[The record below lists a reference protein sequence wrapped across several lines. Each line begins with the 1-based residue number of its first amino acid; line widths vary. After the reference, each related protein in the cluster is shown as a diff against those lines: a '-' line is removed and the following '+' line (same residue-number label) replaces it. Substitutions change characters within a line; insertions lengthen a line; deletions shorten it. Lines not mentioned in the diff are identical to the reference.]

1 MTISAKVAGTELQDG
16 MNSRFGG
23 AYFEAA
29 LLNASG
35 VSYDPA
41 NDDTQNAT
49 FLSTYEVA
57 ATGGYSRQAIGWAA
71 DSAGA
76 YTDDGVAMDQRNIVF
91 EHDGSANNIVF
102 THMALVWGSGNINA
116 GGTAN
121 SSPAGAT
128 DGTYSNLPTTT
139 DGDGAGATIDLVVTG
154 SGNGTSNYAIT
165 INSPGSG
172 YAAADTLTVQNAD
185 LVSAGA
191 NPGDSNPLTFLVPS
205 VYTSSDEGKIFSVAQ
220 VDGQVTIA
228 NGNSA
233 AFYVNLKEF
242 GFYSV

>member
-1 MTISAKVAGTELQDG
+1 MTISAKVAGAELQDG
-16 MNSRFGG
+16 MNARFGG
-23 AYFEAA
+23 AYFECA

-49 FLSTYEVA
+49 FLSTYEHTAV
-57 ATGGYSRQAIGWAA
+57 GGYQRQVIGWAA

-76 YTDDGVAMDQRNIVF
+76 YTDDGVAMDQRYIVF
-91 EHDGSANNIVF
+91 EHDGSGDNIVF

-116 GGTAN
+116 GGTAATAPV
-121 SSPAGAT
+121 SAT
-128 DGTYSNLPTTT
+128 DGTYSNIPTTSSGSGVNAT
-139 DGDGAGATIDLVVTG
+139 LDIVVTNSGATVGD
-154 SGNGTSNYAIT
+154 YAIA
-165 INSPGSG
+165 INSPGTG
-172 YAAADTLTVQNAD
+172 HAASDTLTISNAD
-185 LVSAGA
+185 LVSAGL
-191 NPGDSNPLTFLVPS
+191 NPGDASDLTFTIPS
-205 VYTSSDEGKIFSVAQ
+205 VYTSTDAGKIFSVAQ
-220 VDGQVTIA
+220 VDGQVTVT

>member
-1 MTISAKVAGTELQDG
+1 MTISAKVAGTELQSG

-23 AYFEAA
+23 AYFEAV
-29 LLNASG
+29 LLNAPG

-41 NDDTQNAT
+41 NDDAQNAA
-49 FLSTYEVA
+49 FVSSYEVPA
-57 ATGGYSRQAIGWAA
+57 AGGYSRQSIGWAA

-91 EHDGSANNIVF
+91 EHDGSGDNIVF

-116 GGTAN
+116 GGTATTA
-121 SSPAGAT
+121 PASAT
-128 DGTYSNLPTTT
+128 DGTYANLPTTSSGSGT
-139 DGDGAGATIDLVVTG
+139 GATLNVVVT
-154 SGNGTSNYAIT
+154 NGGATAADYAIT
-165 INSPGSG
+165 INGPGTG
-172 YAAADTLTVQNAD
+172 HAASDTLTIQNAD
-185 LVSAGA
+185 LVSAGMA
-191 NPGDSNPLTFLVPS
+191 PGDGNPISFVIPS
-205 VYTSSDEGKIFSVAQ
+205 VYTSADAGKIFSVAQ
-220 VDGQVTIA
+220 VDGQVTIT

>member
-1 MTISAKVAGTELQDG
+1 MSISAKVAGTELQDG

-29 LLNASG
+29 LLDASG

-41 NDDTQNAT
+41 SDDAQNAA
-49 FLSTYEVA
+49 FVSTYEIA
-57 ATGGYSRQAIGWAA
+57 SSGGYARQVIGWDAN
-71 DSAGA
+71 SAGA

-102 THMALVWGSGNINA
+102 THLALLWGSGNIDA
-116 GGTAN
+116 GGTATTAPV
-121 SSPAGAT
+121 SAT
-128 DGTYSNLPTTT
+128 DGTYLNLPTTSS
-139 DGDGAGATIDLVVTG
+139 GSGVGATLDIVV
-154 SGNGTSNYAIT
+154 SNGGASAADYAIT
-165 INSPGSG
+165 INSPGTG
-172 YAAADTLTVQNAD
+172 YAASETLTIQNSD
-185 LVSAGA
+185 LVSAGMA
-191 NPGDSNPLTFLVPS
+191 PGDGEPISFVVSS
-205 VYTSSDEGKIFSVAQ
+205 VYNPADAGKIFSVAQ
-220 VDGQVTIA
+220 VDGQVTIT

>member
-23 AYFEAA
+23 AYFEAV
-29 LLNASG
+29 LLDASG
-35 VSYDPA
+35 VIYDPSNTEA
-41 NDDTQNAT
+41 QNAA
-49 FLSTYEVA
+49 FISTYECP
-57 ATGGYSRQAIGWAA
+57 ATGGYARQVIGWGA
-71 DSAGA
+71 DTAGA

-91 EHDGSANNIVF
+91 EQDGSSDNIVF

-116 GGTAN
+116 GGTAATAP
-121 SSPAGAT
+121 SSAT
-128 DGTYSNLPTTT
+128 DGTYANLPTTSN
-139 DGDGAGATIDLVVTG
+139 GSGVGATVNIVVTN
-154 SGNGTSNYAIT
+154 SGASAGDYAVVV
-165 INSPGSG
+165 NSPGIGYSG
-172 YAAADTLTVQNAD
+172 GEVLTVSNAD
-185 LVSAGA
+185 LSSAGMD
-191 NPGDSNPLTFLVPS
+191 PGNSSDLTFTVPS
-205 VYTSSDEGKIFSVAQ
+205 VYSSSDAGKIFSVAQ

>member
-57 ATGGYSRQAIGWAA
+57 ATGGYSRQVIGWAA

-91 EHDGSANNIVF
+91 EQDGSANNIVF
-102 THMALVWGSGNINA
+102 THLALVWGSGNINA

-121 SSPAGAT
+121 SAPAGAT
-128 DGTYSNLPTTT
+128 DGTYLSLPTTT
-139 DGDGAGATIDLVVTG
+139 DGSGNGATIDIVVTN
-154 SGNGTSNYAIT
+154 SGAAAGDYAVT
-165 INSPGSG
+165 INAPGSG
-172 YAAADTLTVQNAD
+172 YTPSDTLTVSNAD
-185 LVSAGA
+185 LVSAGLA
-191 NPGDSNPLTFLVPS
+191 PGDSNPLTFLVSS
-205 VYTSSDEGKIFSVAQ
+205 VYTSSDAGKIFSVAQ

-228 NGNSA
+228 DGNSA

>member
-23 AYFEAA
+23 AYFEAV
-29 LLNASG
+29 LLDAAG
-35 VSYDPA
+35 VSYNPA
-41 NDDTQNAT
+41 NDDAQNAT
-49 FLSTYEVA
+49 FLTTYEVA
-57 ATGGYSRQAIGWAA
+57 ATGGYSRQVIGWAA

-91 EHDGSANNIVF
+91 EHDGSGNNIVF
-102 THMALVWGSGNINA
+102 THMALVWGSGNISA
-116 GGTAN
+116 GGVATTA
-121 SSPAGAT
+121 PGGAL
-128 DGTYSNLPTTT
+128 DGTYVNIPTTSS
-139 DGDGAGATIDLVVTG
+139 GSGVGATVDIVVSS
-154 SGNGTSNYAIT
+154 SGATAGDYAVT
-165 INSPGSG
+165 INSPGTG
-172 YAAADTLTVQNAD
+172 YAASETLTIQNAD
-185 LVSAGA
+185 MVSAGMD
-191 NPGDSNPLTFLVPS
+191 PGTADPLTFVVPS
-205 VYTSSDEGKIFSVAQ
+205 VYTSTEAGKIFSVAQ

>member
-1 MTISAKVAGTELQDG
+1 MSISAKVAGTELQDG

-23 AYFEAA
+23 VYLEAA

-41 NDDTQNAT
+41 NDDTQNAA
-49 FLSTYEVA
+49 FLSTYEHA
-57 ATGGYSRQAIGWAA
+57 ATGGYTRQVIGWAA

-76 YTDDGVAMDQRNIVF
+76 YTDDGVAMDQRNVVF

-116 GGTAN
+116 GGTAGSAP
-121 SSPAGAT
+121 SSAT
-128 DGTYSNLPTTT
+128 DGTYLNIPTTS
-139 DGDGAGATIDLVVTG
+139 DGSGTGATVDIVVTN
-154 SGNGTSNYAIT
+154 SGAAATDYAIT
-165 INSPGSG
+165 INKPGTG
-172 YAAADTLTVQNAD
+172 HAASDTLTIQNAD
-185 LVSAGA
+185 MVSAGMA
-191 NPGDSNPLTFLVPS
+191 PGDSNPLTFVVPS
-205 VYTSSDEGKIFSVAQ
+205 VYTSADAGKIFSVAQ
-220 VDGQVTIA
+220 VDGQVTVA

>member
-1 MTISAKVAGTELQDG
+1 MSISAKVAGTELQDG

-29 LLNASG
+29 LLDASG

-49 FLSTYEVA
+49 FLSTYEHA
-57 ATGGYSRQAIGWAA
+57 ATGGYARQVIGWAA

-76 YTDDGVAMDQRNIVF
+76 YTDDGVAMDQRNVVF

-116 GGTAN
+116 GGTAAAAPV
-121 SSPAGAT
+121 SAT
-128 DGTYSNLPTTT
+128 DGTYTNLPTTSSGSGT
-139 DGDGAGATIDLVVTG
+139 GATLDIVVAN
-154 SGNGTSNYAIT
+154 SGAATTDYTIT
-165 INSPGSG
+165 INGPGVG
-172 YAAADTLTVQNAD
+172 HAAFDVLTVSNAD
-185 LVSAGA
+185 LVSAGMA
-191 NPGDSNPLTFLVPS
+191 PGDSNDLTFTVPS
-205 VYTSSDEGKIFSVAQ
+205 VYTSSEAGKIFSVAQ
-220 VDGQVTIA
+220 VDGQVTVA

>member
-1 MTISAKVAGTELQDG
+1 MPISAKVAGTELQDG

-23 AYFEAA
+23 AYFEAV
-29 LLNASG
+29 LLNAAG

-41 NDDTQNAT
+41 NTEAQNAA
-49 FLSTYEVA
+49 FLSTYEVPV
-57 ATGGYSRQAIGWAA
+57 TGGYVRQVIGWSP

-91 EHDGSANNIVF
+91 EQDGSDDNIVF
-102 THMALVWGSGNINA
+102 THMALVWGSGNISA
-116 GGTAN
+116 GGVATTA
-121 SSPAGAT
+121 PVGAL
-128 DGTYSNLPTTT
+128 DGTYVNLPTTSS
-139 DGDGAGATIDLVVTG
+139 GSGVGATVNIAVSN
-154 SGNGTSNYAIT
+154 SGATAGDYAVT
-165 INSPGSG
+165 INSPGVG
-172 YAAADTLTVQNAD
+172 YAASETLTIQNSD
-185 LVSAGA
+185 LVSAGMT
-191 NPGDSNPLTFLVPS
+191 PGDSSPIGFAVPS
-205 VYTSSDEGKIFSVAQ
+205 VHASAEAGKIFSVAQ

>member
-23 AYFEAA
+23 AYFEAV

-35 VSYDPA
+35 VSYNPA
-41 NDDTQNAT
+41 NSDAQNAT
-49 FLSTYEVA
+49 FLSDYEVA
-57 ATGGYSRQAIGWAA
+57 SAGGYARQVIGWDA

-91 EHDGSANNIVF
+91 EQDGSASNIVF
-102 THMALVWGSGNINA
+102 THMALVWGSGNIDA
-116 GGTAN
+116 GGTAATAPV
-121 SSPAGAT
+121 SAT
-128 DGTYSNLPTTT
+128 DGTYVNFPTTSS
-139 DGDGAGATIDLVVTG
+139 GSGVGATLDIVVT
-154 SGNGTSNYAIT
+154 NGGVTAADYTIT
-165 INSPGSG
+165 INSPGTG
-172 YAAADTLTVQNAD
+172 HAASDTLTIQNAD
-185 LVSAGA
+185 LVSAGMA
-191 NPGDSNPLTFLVPS
+191 PGDGNPISFVVPS
-205 VYTSSDEGKIFSVAQ
+205 VYASADAGKIFSVAQ